1 MVPLASWAARRGSD
15 GVWAVRHAA
24 VGFPCGEEDRIRMD
38 GGGRLEVGV
47 VKGKDDIEATRRK

>member
-1 MVPLASWAARRGSD
+1 MQAA
-15 GVWAVRHAA
+15 RHAA

-47 VKGKDDIEATRRK
+47 VKGKDDIEASRRKQARE